1 MHIFVSSGVRFEMN
15 EDKLESLYSIYICT
29 NDKFQNQLD

>member
-15 EDKLESLYSIYICT
+15 EDKLESLYSIYICIYESA
-29 NDKFQNQLD
+29 